1 MFWDNCGN
9 IDDQA
14 TKSTDG
20 YTYQLYAS
28 TRNCIKLWSWSYRIM
43 SKQKDFNWQ
52 TVTTDD
58 EIINAMLFMLGIWL
72 KEEKWVNMRK

>member
-1 MFWDNCGN
+1 MFWDNCSN

-20 YTYQLYAS
+20 YTYQLYAA
-28 TRNCIKLWSWSYRIM
+28 TKNCIKLLSWSYRIM
-43 SKQKDFNWQ
+43 SKQKGFNCQ
-52 TVTTDD
+52 IIIDD
-58 EIINAMLFMLGIWL
+58 EIIKAMFMHGIWL